1 MLVTLGLEGLIES
14 KDVYWFDNKSNTFF
28 VIFV

>member
-1 MLVTLGLEGLIES
+1 MLVTLGLEGLVES
-14 KDVYWFDNKSNTFF
+14 KDVYGFDNKNNAFF